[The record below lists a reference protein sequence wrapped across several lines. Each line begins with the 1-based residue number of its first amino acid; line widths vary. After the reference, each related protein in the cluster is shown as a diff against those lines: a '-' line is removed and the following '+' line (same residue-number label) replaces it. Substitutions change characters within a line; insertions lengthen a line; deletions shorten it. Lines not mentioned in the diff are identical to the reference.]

1 MGTTLEDAAKNA
13 AVNALTNVVGTFIDA
28 KTLVERQ
35 TKINSAIVETVKNIS
50 KDVKSYSQGSISYF
64 EVLDSEQANGIYRV
78 TARVDVVVEDFKAYI
93 RKSAIAQQDISV
105 GLFANMYSEKDQLKE
120 KYNLLIDN
128 IIEPLATAQVYN
140 IELSDPVP
148 FKDSTLYQIEG
159 FRTSVVKERDSIAFT
174 MTIRLNPDFKE
185 NMVKTLENISDHKT
199 KATPSSCLGERT
211 IGYTYCHHYDH
222 YQLCNDCFRLSVFN
236 NKLRTTDIYHLKD
249 VIDYGGELTQTSQT
263 WSKENPYL
271 WTLGG
276 RGMCHSYSIEQ
287 GQKPLA
293 HLVINFLDSSNN
305 TIKFVEIQNTRRGV
319 IENWA
324 EPGVGTMVLSAKESN
339 ILGVRSKNDK
349 ILFST
354 GNSGHLLTRQ
364 KDPISTCR
372 SNDNSQ
378 HFSHVA
384 VMDELTFWVVLEM
397 DESTLRNAKSFDVEY
412 IQP

>member
-1 MGTTLEDAAKNA
+1 M
-13 AVNALTNVVGTFIDA
+13 TFFWLAGSSVPNI
-28 KTLVERQ
+28 
-35 TKINSAIVETVKNIS
+35 KI
-50 KDVKSYSQGSISYF
+50 
-64 EVLDSEQANGIYRV
+64 
-78 TARVDVVVEDFKAYI
+78 
-93 RKSAIAQQDISV
+93 
-105 GLFANMYSEKDQLKE
+105 
-120 KYNLLIDN
+120 
-128 IIEPLATAQVYN
+128 
-140 IELSDPVP
+140 
-148 FKDSTLYQIEG
+148 
-159 FRTSVVKERDSIAFT
+159 
-174 MTIRLNPDFKE
+174 
-185 NMVKTLENISDHKT
+185 
-199 KATPSSCLGERT
+199 
-211 IGYTYCHHYDH
+211 
-222 YQLCNDCFRLSVFN
+222 FN

-364 KDPISTCR
+364 KDPISECR